1 MLKKIIFSLILFVAP
16 LFSPVFMANAAESGK
31 EQCYELKL
39 SLIGDSAETTV
50 YSNGTNWYSDSS
62 CSKTT
67 TLTIPRRAT
76 DNALPVYFDT
86 KCATKETIYYYSTTV
101 TYPET
106 SLGATCLYS
115 ASSGLVCN
123 ITADMITS
131 DTEYCADTFA
141 SPTNLTSITTEKS
154 SAVLTYSTSSGTC
167 YTVTLNVNDG
177 TTNGSPTPL
186 YKKSGDTTWYEDSE
200 CTKPITKLYSIASKS
215 GHSFDGYYT
224 SRGTQCIDPSGTLS
238 TSSFCNVTAAT
249 TLYAQY
255 TANSGDGTCYAIT
268 LNANGGIA
276 APTSVLY
283 KKTDANGWFTDSSCT
298 TSYGA
303 TTDIVPTRSDYT
315 FRGYFSEPLEDATST
330 VSNGTLYIRY
340 TGASTVAGNG
350 WNPTTDEKIYAAWAK
365 NCTTPAN
372 GKCELVIDEGT
383 GAATYNTSCNS
394 GYALS
399 DGGTANPKCT
409 STSGFWNDGS
419 GGSCGDVVEI
429 NFWGLNSN
437 GNFVNLTESAQPTF
451 TNSTGE
457 WKTSGGT
464 VVKTFNS
471 LGVYIPPINSSITVK
486 GTTYAMGIKPYR
498 AQWVGGTP
506 PATDIPGGMVAET
519 TVCSTNMD
527 TSRDIALDGS
537 LPDITNAIT
546 NYATE
551 ANYIILYAANCIDPT
566 GATLGSTCSLST
578 ANGGATYSNTCLPGT
593 GNPTFWQEEQT
604 CHKYDEIEMEPGA
617 CEL

>member
-16 LFSPVFMANAAESGK
+16 LFSPVFMANAAELTK
-31 EQCYELKL
+31 NCFRLTL
-39 SLIGDSAETTV
+39 SLIDKSAETIV

-62 CSKTT
+62 CSNGTS
-67 TLTIPRRAT
+67 LTIPRRASN
-76 DNALPVYFDT
+76 NALPVYFNT
-86 KCATKETIYYYSTTV
+86 ECAAKETSYIANATV
-101 TYPET
+101 TYPT
-106 SLGATCLYS
+106 TTVRATCTYS
-115 ASSGLVCN
+115 ADEGFACN
-123 ITADMITS
+123 ITPDKITS
-131 DTEYCADTFA
+131 NTVYCADTFA
-141 SPTNLTSITTEKS
+141 SPTDLTSIIAEES
-154 SAVLTYSTSSGTC
+154 SASLTYSASS
-167 YTVTLNVNDG
+167 
-177 TTNGSPTPL
+177 
-186 YKKSGDTTWYEDSE
+186 
-200 CTKPITKLYSIASKS
+200 
-215 GHSFDGYYT
+215 
-224 SRGTQCIDPSGTLS
+224 
-238 TSSFCNVTAAT
+238 
-249 TLYAQY
+249 
-255 TANSGDGTCYAIT
+255 GTCYAIT

-283 KKTDANGWFTDSSCT
+283 KKTDADGWFTDSSCT

-340 TGASTVAGNG
+340 TGASTLAGKF

-372 GKCELVIDEGT
+372 GECKLVIDEGT
-383 GAATYNTSCNS
+383 GAATYNTLCNS

-419 GGSCGDVVEI
+419 GGSCGDVVNI
-429 NFWGLNSN
+429 YFWGLNSN
-437 GNFVNLTESAQPTF
+437 GNFVNLTESANPTF
-451 TNSTGE
+451 TNSANPKE
-457 WKTSGGT
+457 KWKTSGGT
-464 VVKTFNS
+464 VVETFNS
-471 LGVYIPPINSSITVK
+471 LGVSIPTISSPITVK
-486 GTTYAMGIKPYR
+486 GTTYEKGIKPYR

-506 PATDIPGGMVAET
+506 PETDIPDGIVAET